1 MSNNLAEEFNIT
13 EEARIEIKTF
23 KDILNEIEK
32 IPNPTLVVSA
42 AIEKASIF
50 LDLIHSEIENDEMSP
65 RYLEVASQLITTII
79 QSSSF
84 LSSNDQSNFDNKLKK
99 IGSKQKDR
107 ELDIK
112 EKDLEIKQLMYNK
125 KGGGNNNI
133 LVTDH
138 ASIMK
143 YLAKSSEK
151 ECTEIK
157 EVTTTEKE

>member
-1 MSNNLAEEFNIT
+1 LFFSRRKGCRIAEDFSDDLVK
-13 EEARIEIKTF
+13 EILSDIKKT
-23 KDILNEIEK
+23 
-32 IPNPTLVVSA
+32 PNPTLVVSA

-84 LSSNDQSNFDNKLKK
+84 LSANDQSDFDNKLKK

-112 EKDLEIKQLMYNK
+112 EKDMEIKQLMYNK
-125 KGGGNNNI
+125 KGGGGNNNI

-143 YLAKSSEK
+143 YLTEASEK